1 MLSEDAIAR
10 IGDYAAHQKGLVAV
24 YVFGSVATG
33 RNRQRSDV
41 DLAIMVQGALSPAER
56 VAMETELSN
65 LVHRDVDLV
74 VFHQASSLL
83 QHQVLKH
90 GCLIY
95 EADRAERVRQEVLA
109 RRDYLDGAFLYRKLK
124 RRPFHGG

>member
-1 MLSEDAIAR
+1 MLDEGAIEAIRDFASSRER
-10 IGDYAAHQKGLVAV
+10 IVAV
-24 YVFGSVATG
+24 YLFGSLATA
-33 RNRQRSDV
+33 RERQDSDM
-41 DLAIMVQGALSPAER
+41 DLAIMVRGALSTVDR
-56 VAMETELSN
+56 VDMETELSN

-83 QHQVLKH
+83 QHQVLKY
-90 GCLIY
+90 GRLIH